1 MDARHV
7 IANALSERR
16 QQLTD
21 HASPLDNDGA
31 RLVLTRLA
39 ESGYVVIGPN
49 ADASLLLVLQDL
61 KEECRTF
68 VEKRATEDCIEAVR
82 EAFGVK
88 P

>member
-1 MDARHV
+1 M
-7 IANALSERR
+7 SG
-16 QQLTD
+16 
-21 HASPLDNDGA
+21 LDGVPMVGQRGLDE
-31 RLVLTRLA
+31 LLA
-39 ESGYVVIGPN
+39 
-49 ADASLLLVLQDL
+49 VLQDL